1 MADEQPTIAAPE
13 LASPAI
19 EAPVTTE
26 ETTPVDEPERILSPE
41 EASEEQQPE
50 ELAPVEDETIEID
63 WDDGK
68 KYTIPK
74 AIEAGILKNKDY
86 TTKTQE
92 AAALR
97 KQLESREAEITQKL
111 EATEAELDARAE
123 LRSVSAQLA
132 EYEKLTP
139 QDWQQHYA
147 NDPYATQQA
156 KLMYDT
162 LKEQKAALQGKVTQ
176 AQSERSTAAQQAL
189 AKRVQDTVAE
199 APKIIP
205 GWTPETGQKTITE
218 LVAFAQSEGIPDQV
232 LEANWSPQ
240 LLKLLHRAHLGHNL
254 LTKQATAPKPAPTV
268 VPQPLQTVAGTKSA
282 PTSGDLGSL
291 DMEAYVAARKKGVGG
306 KPLR

>member
-1 MADEQPTIAAPE
+1 MEGEPETIAPNSGLETATAPEATTEPTI
-13 LASPAI
+13 
-19 EAPVTTE
+19 
-26 ETTPVDEPERILSPE
+26 VDEPTRILDPGEVVEESEGEPTEPVVPE
-41 EASEEQQPE
+41 T
-50 ELAPVEDETIEID
+50 VEIE

-68 KYTIPK
+68 KYVIPK
-74 AIEAGILKNKDY
+74 AIEAGVLKNKDY

-92 AAALR
+92 AAVLR

-139 QDWQQHYA
+139 QDWQAHYA

-156 KLMYDT
+156 KLVYDA

-176 AQSERSTAAQQAL
+176 AQSERSSTAQQAL
-189 AKRVQDTVAE
+189 AKRVQDTITE

-205 GWTPETGQKTITE
+205 GWTPETGAKTISD
-218 LVAFAQSEGIPDQV
+218 LVSFAQSEGIPDQV

-240 LLKLLHRAHLGHNL
+240 LLKLLHRAHLGTNL
-254 LTKQATAPKPAPTV
+254 LNKQTAAPKPAPTV
-268 VPQPLQTVAGTKSA
+268 VPKPLETVSGTKPS

-291 DMEAYVAARKKGVGG
+291 DMEAYVAARRKGVGG

>member
-1 MADEQPTIAAPE
+1 MADEQETIAPAALETPASAPE
-13 LASPAI
+13 VIETPAADAVADETVNL
-19 EAPVTTE
+19 EAPEPETTATE
-26 ETTPVDEPERILSPE
+26 ET
-41 EASEEQQPE
+41 
-50 ELAPVEDETIEID
+50 APVEDETIEID

-68 KYTIPK
+68 KYKIPK
-74 AIEAGILKNKDY
+74 ALESGILRNKDY
-86 TTKTQE
+86 TQKRQAD
-92 AAALR
+92 AAKA
-97 KQLESREAEITQKL
+97 KELESREAEINQRH

-123 LRSVSAQLA
+123 LRGISAQLA

-139 QDWQQHYA
+139 QDWQAHYA

-162 LKEQKAALQGKVTQ
+162 LKEQKTALQGKVTQ

-205 GWTPETGQKTITE
+205 GCTPETAASTITE
-218 LVAFAQSEGIPDQV
+218 LVKFAQSEGIPDQV
-232 LEANWSPQ
+232 LHDNWSPT
-240 LLKLLHRAHLGHNL
+240 LLKFLHRYQLGENL
-254 LTKQATAPKPAPTV
+254 LKKQATAPKLPNPEPKPLETV
-268 VPQPLQTVAGTKSA
+268 NGTKSA